1 MINIFYDDRCPLCCK
16 EIEYYKKI
24 PSPAILNWCGI
35 SEHTATL
42 EKYGISYLDS
52 LKILHAVN
60 TEGKT
65 YKGVD
70 TFVLIWQH
78 LARWKYLAWFVRLPL
93 IYQMSKLIYSIFAYW
108 RFKNLDHC
116 VIEKKL

>member
-1 MINIFYDDRCPLCCK
+1 MIDARCVAKKLNIIKKYPLL
-16 EIEYYKKI
+16 
-24 PSPAILNWCGI
+24 PFLNWCGI

-93 IYQMSKLIYSIFAYW
+93 IYQMSKLTYSIFAYW